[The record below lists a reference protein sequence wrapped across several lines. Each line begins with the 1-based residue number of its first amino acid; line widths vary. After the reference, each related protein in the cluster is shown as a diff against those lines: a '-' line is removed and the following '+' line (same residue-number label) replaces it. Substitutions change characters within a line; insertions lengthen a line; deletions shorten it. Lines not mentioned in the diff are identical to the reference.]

1 MSSFKQPLRYRRM
14 RSRIPTLFHNIYD
27 QSTSLSLYRLP
38 VAPSERATKET
49 THQTHDP
56 SQFRDSLTLLGLCI
70 AGPSFAAE
78 PSATDAA
85 THASTAKSNVATQ
98 PAMKCLGDL
107 RDFNSQMSKDGHWL
121 GASWYGYGYRWMDS
135 ATATRCVD
143 AARCMA
149 IAPRLIMAT

>member
-1 MSSFKQPLRYRRM
+1 MRHMILASSV
-14 RSRIPTLFHNIYD
+14 TV
-27 QSTSLSLYRLP
+27 SLC
-38 VAPSERATKET
+38 
-49 THQTHDP
+49 
-56 SQFRDSLTLLGLCI
+56 LGLCV
-70 AGPSFAAE
+70 AGPSFAAQ

-85 THASTAKSNVATQ
+85 THASTAKSNVATR

-121 GASWYGYGYRWMDS
+121 GASRYGYGYP

-149 IAPRLIMAT
+149 IAPRPIMAT

>member
-1 MSSFKQPLRYRRM
+1 MSHMILAS
-14 RSRIPTLFHNIYD
+14 SVTV
-27 QSTSLSLYRLP
+27 SLC
-38 VAPSERATKET
+38 
-49 THQTHDP
+49 
-56 SQFRDSLTLLGLCI
+56 LGLCI
-70 AGPSFAAE
+70 AGPSFAAQ